1 MLNIPHL
8 FSALVGEAVAVLLD
22 AAMRPD
28 VQCVAGAGGADDD
41 DTALNRSKR
50 NRMLAYGGGAVG
62 LLALAGGAI
71 ALVLNMGPSD
81 AEVLAQIN
89 AVTGKYECAQLGIE
103 MGPSRSVRLSGFVRS
118 AEDLARLGGELRAIK
133 GVGPVEI
140 AATEVIY
147 PHCAVAILFS
157 GLPAVAPE
165 AGPKLD
171 LQPAGDTITVGSLMK
186 LNVRNAPFDGYLYV
200 DFYDRQQKVFHLVP
214 GPAVQNNRLPANAAM
229 VLGEEKPGGRVYKT
243 VEPLGQQVIMATVS
257 REPLALGNR
266 PEMEDAKGYLAALEP
281 LLKAAKPDG
290 IASSIKTL
298 TIVAK

>member
-8 FSALVGEAVAVLLD
+8 LSALVGEAITVLLD
-22 AAMRPD
+22 SAMRPGF
-28 VQCVAGAGGADDD
+28 QCVASMGDADDD
-41 DTALNRSKR
+41 DAALNRSKR
-50 NRMLAYGGGAVG
+50 NRMLAYAGGGVG
-62 LLALAGGAI
+62 LLALAGGAV

-89 AVTGKYECAQLGIE
+89 AVTGKYECAQLGVE
-103 MGPSRSVRLSGFVRS
+103 MGPSRSVRLSGFARS
-118 AEDLARLGGELRAIK
+118 AEDLTRLGEEVRAIK

-171 LQPAGDTITVGSLMK
+171 LQSADDTITVGSLMK
-186 LNVRNAPFDGYLYV
+186 LNLRNVPFDGYLYV

-214 GPAVQNNRLPANAAM
+214 GPAVTNNRFPANASM

-243 VEPLGQQVIMATVS
+243 VEPLGQQVIMVTAS

-266 PEMEDAKGYLAALEP
+266 PEIEDAKGYLAALEP
-281 LLKAAKPDG
+281 LLTAAKPDS